1 MKSTSFKNI
10 LVFDTIWGRLSP
22 RLSNFYWFFI
32 HLGHII
38 HTPLLKLV
46 CEGAKETKAEREARP
61 RRPGIGK
68 TALGAGPPWP
78 V

>member
-22 RLSNFYWFFI
+22 RLSNFYWFSI

-38 HTPLLKLV
+38 YISLLKLV
-46 CEGAKETKAEREARP
+46 C
-61 RRPGIGK
+61 
-68 TALGAGPPWP
+68 
-78 V
+78 